1 MQPGLHRTTF
11 RGMEPFRITEADL
24 RRAVLAPTRRPR
36 SDDDLNAVPGPRPA
50 RLRAAAVLCAVV
62 PRAGGLQ
69 VVLTQRPETMRQHA
83 GQIAFPG
90 GKVDPTDAS
99 PLAAA
104 LREARE
110 EVGLTP
116 DLVDVIGP
124 IDPYETRTGF
134 AITPFVALVDPRF
147 RAMPC
152 EREVA
157 AVFEAPLDHL
167 MNPAHHQRHS
177 RAVQG
182 TTRLFWAMPWQGWY
196 IWGATAGMLR
206 ALSDRLADARA
217 AEGAADVDRVA
228 GA

>member
-1 MQPGLHRTTF
+1 MQR
-11 RGMEPFRITEADL
+11 MSVTENDL
-24 RRAVLAPTRRPR
+24 RRAVLSPGRRLR
-36 SDDDLNAVPGPRPA
+36 SDDDLNPGLAPA
-50 RLRAAAVLCAVV
+50 SRALRAAAVLCAVV
-62 PRAGGLQ
+62 PRADGLR

-110 EVGLTP
+110 EVGLTH

-134 AITPFVALVDPRF
+134 AITPFVALVSPRF
-147 RAMPC
+147 RPMPC

-167 MNPAHHQRHS
+167 MDFAAHERHT
-177 RAVQG
+177 RVFHG
-182 TTRLFWAMPWQGWY
+182 TERHFWAIPWQDWF

-206 ALSDRLADARA
+206 GLAERVQDVRYGGDPVARPA
-217 AEGAADVDRVA
+217 AAASL
-228 GA
+228 

>member
-1 MQPGLHRTTF
+1 MDPRAV
-11 RGMEPFRITEADL
+11 TEDML
-24 RRAVLAPTRRPR
+24 RRAVLAPMRRPR
-36 SDDDLNAVPGPRPA
+36 SDDDLNPGLGPRPTM
-50 RLRAAAVLCAVV
+50 LRAAAVLCAVV
-62 PRAGGLQ
+62 PRPEGLR
-69 VVLTQRPETMRQHA
+69 VVLTQRPETMRQHP

-110 EVGLTP
+110 EVGLTH

-134 AITPFVALVDPRF
+134 AITPFVALVSPRF
-147 RAMPC
+147 RPMPC

-167 MNPAHHQRHS
+167 MDFGAHERHS
-177 RAVQG
+177 RVFHGAE
-182 TTRLFWAMPWQGWY
+182 RHFWAIPWQGWF

-206 ALSDRLADARA
+206 GLAERVNGVRQGGERAL
-217 AEGAADVDRVA
+217 GATASA
-228 GA
+228 SP

>member
-1 MQPGLHRTTF
+1 MG
-11 RGMEPFRITEADL
+11 EPSVTETDL
-24 RRAVLAPTRRPR
+24 RRAVLAPVRRAR
-36 SDDDLNAVPGPRPA
+36 SDDDLDPGLAPGPRA
-50 RLRAAAVLCAVV
+50 LRAAAVLCPVV
-62 PRAGGLQ
+62 PRAGGLH

-110 EVGLTP
+110 EVGLTH

-134 AITPFVALVDPRF
+134 AITPFVALVSPRF
-147 RAMPC
+147 RPLPC

-167 MNPAHHQRHS
+167 MDLARHERHS
-177 RAVQG
+177 RVFHGAE
-182 TTRLFWAMPWQGWY
+182 RHFWAIPWQGWF

-206 ALSDRLADARA
+206 ALAERVQGVRQGGDAA
-217 AEGAADVDRVA
+217 ANPGAPAA
-228 GA
+228 P

>member
-1 MQPGLHRTTF
+1 
-11 RGMEPFRITEADL
+11 MEPFRITEADL
-24 RRAVLAPTRRPR
+24 RRAVLAAGRGRMGDDAPAKAAPVRPVR
-36 SDDDLNAVPGPRPA
+36 TVP
-50 RLRAAAVLCAVV
+50 LRAAAVLCAVL
-62 PRAGGLQ
+62 PREGGLH

-90 GKVDPTDAS
+90 GKIDPDDAS

-110 EVGLTP
+110 EVGLMP

-124 IDPYETRTGF
+124 LDTYETGTGF
-134 AITPFVALVDPRF
+134 SITPFVAMVDPRF
-147 RAMPC
+147 RPMRC

-167 MNPAHHQRHS
+167 MNPANHQRHS
-177 RAVQG
+177 RELHG
-182 TTRLFWAMPWQGWY
+182 TTRHYWAMPWQGWY

-206 ALSDRLADARA
+206 GLSERVAVVRADAPSARGAPERA
-217 AEGAADVDRVA
+217 
-228 GA
+228 